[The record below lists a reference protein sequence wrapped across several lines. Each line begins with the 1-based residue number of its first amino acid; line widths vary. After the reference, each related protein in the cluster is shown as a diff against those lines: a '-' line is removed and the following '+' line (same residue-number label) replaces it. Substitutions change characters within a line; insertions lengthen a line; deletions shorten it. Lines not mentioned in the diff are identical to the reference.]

1 MVNSIYSKTLKEFL
15 FEKYNSSLFSKLFD
29 NDSYSKREIS
39 RYKPFKNRLLDLIFV
54 FTIHTFKWDVFK

>member
-15 FEKYNSSLFSKLFD
+15 IDKYNSSLFSKLFD

-39 RYKPFKNRLLDLIFV
+39 RSKPFKNRLLDLILV